1 MQCLEMEEKCMTPRE
16 AAQIEAEVTYTK
28 FLQWCKKATYI
39 IIGTLLLLAS
49 CNFGVD
55 DKKYPNYNGEVYSPM
70 NIGEKK

>member
-1 MQCLEMEEKCMTPRE
+1 MTPRE
-16 AAQIEAEVTYTK
+16 AAQIEAEVTYIR
-28 FLQWCKKATYI
+28 FLHWCKIGTYV

-55 DKKYPNYNGEVYSPM
+55 DKKKYPNYNGEVYSPM